1 MLFVNLFNDALK
13 KVPSIGNAL
22 EKLIQVQKWDEKRT
36 EYAIDIVQQLKKSS
50 LRNSNPPTLE
60 VVFEPLYLTLVSTE
74 IEEISKEWDMDK
86 VECYVKELI
95 NNINELSSEIV
106 FCYAGYEYDESVC
119 EMNKKL
125 NDVSFRKKLH

>member
-50 LRNSNPPTLE
+50 LRNSNPPTLDIE
-60 VVFEPLYLTLVSTE
+60 YKIGTSE
-74 IEEISKEWDMDK
+74 IEN
-86 VECYVKELI
+86 L
-95 NNINELSSEIV
+95 
-106 FCYAGYEYDESVC
+106 
-119 EMNKKL
+119 
-125 NDVSFRKKLH
+125 

>member
-74 IEEISKEWDMDK
+74 IGEISKEWDMDK

-106 FCYAGYEYDESVC
+106 FCYARYEYDESVC
-119 EMNKKL
+119 EIEIYWYI
-125 NDVSFRKKLH
+125 

>member
-95 NNINELSSEIV
+95 NNINELSSAIV

-119 EMNKKL
+119 EIEIYWYI
-125 NDVSFRKKLH
+125 

>member
-86 VECYVKELI
+86 VERYVKELI

-119 EMNKKL
+119 EIEIYWYI
-125 NDVSFRKKLH
+125 